1 MASSSDY
8 GYYDNLRLTPSTLLG
23 RAGNVNL
30 HRDARTDEQIGIC
43 HIHGLIWIEEDVY
56 SIDSV
61 AAALLAMHIL
71 IQVHRANRNFFKVH
85 LMYFAMIKI

>member
-61 AAALLAMHIL
+61 AAALLAMQHFNTGKG
-71 IQVHRANRNFFKVH
+71 QQKFFKVH
-85 LMYFAMIKI
+85 LMYLA